1 MSVADIVTNDY
12 RAADIFKKY
21 QIDFCCGG
29 KRSVQEACLKANGN
43 FEKLIE
49 ELYALKK
56 KEIKVQNFDEW
67 ELDQLSEYIVRIHH
81 HYVNENLDLIGQYA
95 EKVSKV
101 HGVQHPEVIEIASL
115 FAEIKNELTAHMR
128 KEEVVLFPYITQL
141 VGLKQKN
148 LMAERP
154 PFGPIQ
160 NPIKMMEM
168 EHEHAGELMHRI
180 RELSQHY
187 TAPVDACNTYRV
199 LFAKLEE
206 FENDLHL
213 HVHLE
218 NNILFPRAIELELH
232 HTAQTAF
239 A

>member
-1 MSVADIVTNDY
+1 MNKDYKTMSVADIVTNDY

-148 LMAERP
+148 LMAERS
-154 PFGPIQ
+154 PFGSI
-160 NPIKMMEM
+160 
-168 EHEHAGELMHRI
+168 
-180 RELSQHY
+180 
-187 TAPVDACNTYRV
+187 
-199 LFAKLEE
+199 
-206 FENDLHL
+206 
-213 HVHLE
+213 
-218 NNILFPRAIELELH
+218 
-232 HTAQTAF
+232 
-239 A
+239 